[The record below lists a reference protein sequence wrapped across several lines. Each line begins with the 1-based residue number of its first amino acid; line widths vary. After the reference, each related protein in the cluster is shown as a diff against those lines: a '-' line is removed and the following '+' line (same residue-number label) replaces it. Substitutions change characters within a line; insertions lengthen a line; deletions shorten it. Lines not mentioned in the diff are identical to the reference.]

1 MMGRAARVGQE
12 DKEEKEKMKKKKR
25 DCHVGPTCK
34 KKSRGSIVGTLA
46 GVRRKKQ
53 APKNRRSPYS

>member
-1 MMGRAARVGQE
+1 VGRE
-12 DKEEKEKMKKKKR
+12 DKGEKEKEKKKKR
-25 DCHVGPTCK
+25 DCHVGPTC

-53 APKNRRSPYS
+53 APEK

>member
-1 MMGRAARVGQE
+1 LKVERKAHNAGTVGG
-12 DKEEKEKMKKKKR
+12 
-25 DCHVGPTCK
+25 HVGPTCK

>member
-1 MMGRAARVGQE
+1 VGRE
-12 DKEEKEKMKKKKR
+12 DKGEKEKEKKKR

-53 APKNRRSPYS
+53 APEK

>member
-1 MMGRAARVGQE
+1 VTGRATGVGRRI
-12 DKEEKEKMKKKKR
+12 KERKRKKKKKR

-34 KKSRGSIVGTLA
+34 KKSRGSIVGTFA

-53 APKNRRSPYS
+53 APKK